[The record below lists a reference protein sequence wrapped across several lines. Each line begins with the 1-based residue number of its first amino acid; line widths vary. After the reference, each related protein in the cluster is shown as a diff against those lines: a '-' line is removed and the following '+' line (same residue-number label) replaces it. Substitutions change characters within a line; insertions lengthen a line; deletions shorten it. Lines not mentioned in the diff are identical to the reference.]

1 MALTD
6 AARPHTHAGVHQDA
20 PRAMTDPRIE
30 QILDI
35 VAKETAIDR
44 SALRLDA
51 TIEALGISSLDMTQ
65 AVFEIETVFDIEIPV
80 LAAGP
85 GAEFNTVGD
94 LVRHVL
100 TVLDKPRDGNAETPG
115 RVPPAVPGQAG

>member
-1 MALTD
+1 MS
-6 AARPHTHAGVHQDA
+6 
-20 PRAMTDPRIE
+20 DPRIE

-51 TIEALGISSLDMTQ
+51 TIEELGISSLDMTQ
-65 AVFEIETVFDIEIPV
+65 AVFEIETVFNIEIPV
-80 LAAGP
+80 IAAAP
-85 GAEFNTVGD
+85 GAEFGTVGD

-100 TVLDKPRDGNAETPG
+100 AVLDKARDGSTEKPA
-115 RVPPAVPGQAG
+115 RAPPAVPGDAV